1 MVLLSWV
8 VALFLSMFLA
18 ETAKGGGDMIRLPEP
33 KFKGDMS
40 VEEAIKRRRSVR
52 NFKKGQLSLEEISQ
66 LLWAAQ
72 GITDPK
78 GYRSAPSAGALYPLE
93 VYLVV
98 GEVKGLESGVYK
110 YENRSHA
117 LIKIRGGDPAS
128 ELYRAAL
135 MQDWVLRA
143 QANLVFGAVFERTT
157 SKYRERG
164 FRYVYME
171 AGHAAQNV
179 LLEAEAL
186 GLGGVVVGA
195 FYDEQ
200 VKKALSMEEEPI
212 YIISLGRR

>member
-1 MVLLSWV
+1 
-8 VALFLSMFLA
+8 
-18 ETAKGGGDMIRLPEP
+18 MIRLPGP
-33 KFKGDMS
+33 KFRGDVS
-40 VEEAIKRRRSVR
+40 LEEAIKRRRSVR
-52 NFKKGQLSLEEISQ
+52 NFQKGQLSLEEISQ

-110 YENRSHA
+110 YENRNHG

-179 LLEAEAL
+179 LLQAEAL

-200 VKKALSMEEEPI
+200 VKKALAMEEEPI